1 MGGVHLG
8 PKIATNEWLWLPSPQ
23 PPRHHRLTTW
33 IFMWNIPPSCHPGL
47 LQALAINPLSHSLA
61 HREGFSSSSFFL
73 PDLPTPALPKTASF
87 TSGLLAMTAALQ
99 PAKISKALSEP
110 RGRPSVLGKQLLVGN
125 SGCYLCFDAEVHFN
139 TWNVPLLFIIIIALS
154 RAWFIK
160 QYVSHAHVFQ
170 LASVLLL
177 FTLARGAFNTSFLPF
192 EKLPWHSFISFF
204 PNRFS
209 GSTRLYCFFGGSVLS
224 VFLHFESQGH
234 SKRFMWYNFE
244 GLFNKESGLS
254 LKTVA

>member
-8 PKIATNEWLWLPSPQ
+8 PKIATNEWLPSPQ

-47 LQALAINPLSHSLA
+47 LQALAINTLSHSLA

-110 RGRPSVLGKQLLVGN
+110 RGRPSVLGKTASGGKQWVLSLLWCRGTFQHLKYPTAFYYYYCPL
-125 SGCYLCFDAEVHFN
+125 SCMIHQTICESCACFPAGLSTFAIYFGQRGFQHFFFAF
-139 TWNVPLLFIIIIALS
+139 WEIALAFFHFIFSQQIFRKHSSLLFFRRLRPFSLS
-154 RAWFIK
+154 
-160 QYVSHAHVFQ
+160 
-170 LASVLLL
+170 
-177 FTLARGAFNTSFLPF
+177 AFRKS
-192 EKLPWHSFISFF
+192 
-204 PNRFS
+204 R
-209 GSTRLYCFFGGSVLS
+209 
-224 VFLHFESQGH
+224 SQ
-234 SKRFMWYNFE
+234 
-244 GLFNKESGLS
+244 
-254 LKTVA
+254 